1 MKERNLRRKLERASK
16 RGKKHKGIIYVYS
29 YPTYQKLYNWYKIG
43 LTTRTELIRVKEQ
56 TAGMPEKP
64 IIYQTYEVYYDNV
77 SELKALETAIHD
89 RFKLIDKWLCDA
101 VGNEWFISDL
111 DEIAK
116 ICEEEILKSS
126 LPTIEKKY
134 IDYVPQKSQI
144 EGTPKLKKQFKI
156 HNKLQAICA
165 TGTGKTILMYS
176 LVRGTNKVVLFLCPT
191 IALVKQSYDH
201 WAQFEP
207 INALAV
213 CSDDEAIDDV
223 LSTTNVADIEAFL
236 SSTMKTRLNVVF
248 GTYNSAAKIAMA
260 QANIDSEFDFA
271 FFDEAHKTVTHK
283 NGRNYQCVRE
293 DVIKAKKRLFVTAS
307 KKVCDVDSSGNIA
320 TMSDYSDYGPVGYEL
335 TTKEAIQRGYLCPF
349 EVFLFEVE
357 DEDMLELANEIVTNA
372 TIAYSDQL
380 MKSRHLVSLVAVL
393 EALKNGRKK
402 IATYHNDNVS
412 AKKFARLINSLKDKN
427 IISKDLLVRSLTGD
441 EKMRFR
447 LRWLREMFTPSES
460 AIVSSAIWMREG
472 VDIPCLDTIVIV
484 DPIKSGISSQ
494 QTVGRG
500 LRIDK
505 NNPDKVCWVIVPKL
519 MNVANNT
526 DADDT
531 LLTVVSNM
539 AQTDEDLE
547 FGFNVVSPRTRR
559 PWGGGGGHGDD
570 IPEHRLVELAEYR
583 NNLKL
588 RALGIYDQVKKDEA
602 INDLIDKFGLHAHE
616 DVTEINTRTDQVD
629 VDKFI
634 DPKEYLDRAKEPLN
648 REETKEQRVKE
659 LLKRFL

>member
-1 MKERNLRRKLERASK
+1 MSNRNLRRKLERTLK
-16 RGKKHKGIIYVYS
+16 QGKKHKGFIYVYS

-43 LTTRTELIRVKEQ
+43 LTTRTGAIRVKEQ
-56 TAGMPEKP
+56 TSGMPEKP
-64 IIYQTYEVYYDNV
+64 IIYQTYTVYYNDA
-77 SELKALETAIHD
+77 SELKALEKAIHD
-89 RFKLIDKWLCDA
+89 RFKLMDKWLRDA

-111 DEIAK
+111 DEIAN
-116 ICEEEILKSS
+116 ICEEEIAKTS

-144 EGTPKLKKQFKI
+144 EGTPKLKKGFKI

-176 LVRGTNKVVLFLCPT
+176 LVRGTNKTVLFLCPT
-191 IALVKQSYDH
+191 IALVKQSYDA
-201 WAQFEP
+201 WTQFET

-213 CSDDEAIDDV
+213 CSDNEAIDGV
-223 LSTTNVADIEAFL
+223 LSTTNAADIEAFL
-236 SSTMKTRLNVVF
+236 CSTMKTRLNVVF
-248 GTYNSAAKIAMA
+248 GTYDSAAKIAMA
-260 QANIDSEFDFA
+260 QANINSEFDFA

-307 KKVCDVDSSGNIA
+307 KKVCDLDSSGNVA

-335 TTKEAIQRGYLCPF
+335 TTKEAIQKGYLCPF

-357 DEDMLELANEIVTNA
+357 DGDLLELTDEIVTNA

-393 EALKNGRKK
+393 EAIKNGRKK
-402 IATYHNDNVS
+402 IATYHNTNES
-412 AKKFARLINSLKDKN
+412 ARKFARLINSLKGKN
-427 IISKDLLVRSLTGD
+427 IIPNDLLVRALTGK

-447 LRWLREMFTPSES
+447 LAWLEGRFATEES
-460 AIVSSAIWMREG
+460 AIVTSASWMREG
-472 VDIPCLDTIVIV
+472 VDIPCLDTVVIV
-484 DPIKSGISSQ
+484 DPIKSGISAQ

-505 NNPDKVCWVIVPKL
+505 NNPDKDCWVIVPKL
-519 MNVANNT
+519 MNVANNS

-531 LLTVVSNM
+531 LLAVVSEM

-547 FGFNVVSPRTRR
+547 FGFNVVSPRTRGS
-559 PWGGGGGHGDD
+559 WGGGGGPGDD

-583 NNLKL
+583 TNLKL
-588 RALGIYDQVKKDEA
+588 RALGLYDQVK
-602 INDLIDKFGLHAHE
+602 
-616 DVTEINTRTDQVD
+616 
-629 VDKFI
+629 
-634 DPKEYLDRAKEPLN
+634 
-648 REETKEQRVKE
+648 REEM
-659 LLKRFL
+659 LKKTEVAFQQFSF

>member
-1 MKERNLRRKLERASK
+1 MSNRNLRRKLERTSK
-16 RGKKHKGIIYVYS
+16 QGKKHKGFIYVYS

-43 LTTRTELIRVKEQ
+43 LTTRTGAIRVKEQ
-56 TAGMPEKP
+56 TSGMPEKP
-64 IIYQTYEVYYDNV
+64 IIYQTYAVYYNDA
-77 SELKALETAIHD
+77 SELKALEKAIHD
-89 RFKLIDKWLCDA
+89 RFKLMDKWLRDA

-111 DEIAK
+111 DEIAN
-116 ICEEEILKSS
+116 ICEEEIAKTS
-126 LPTIEKKY
+126 LPTIEKTY
-134 IDYVPQKSQI
+134 IKYVPQKSQI
-144 EGTPKLKKQFKI
+144 EGTPKLISEFKI

-176 LVRGTNKVVLFLCPT
+176 LVKGTNKTVLFLCPT
-191 IALVKQSYDH
+191 IPLVKQSYDA
-201 WAQFEP
+201 WSQFEDL
-207 INALAV
+207 NALAV
-213 CSDDEAIDDV
+213 CCDDEAIDGV

-236 SSTMKTRLNVVF
+236 SSTMKTKLNVVF
-248 GTYNSAAKIAMA
+248 GTYHSAAKIAMA

-271 FFDEAHKTVTHK
+271 FYDEAHRTVTHK

-293 DVIKAKKRLFVTAS
+293 DIIKAKKRLFVTAS

-320 TMSDYSDYGPVGYEL
+320 TMSNNDDYGPVGYEL
-335 TTKEAIQRGYLCPF
+335 TTKEAIDKGYLCPF

-357 DEDMLELANEIVTNA
+357 DGDLLELANEIVTNA

-380 MKSRHLVSLVAVL
+380 MKSRHLVSLVAIL
-393 EALKNGRKK
+393 EAIKNDRKK
-402 IATYHNDNVS
+402 IATYHNTNKS

-427 IISKDLLVRSLTGD
+427 IIPNDLLVRALTGE

-447 LRWLREMFTPSES
+447 IDWLEERFAVEES
-460 AIVSSAIWMREG
+460 AIVTSAAWMREG
-472 VDIPCLDTIVIV
+472 VDIPCLDTIIIV

-519 MNVANNT
+519 MNVANNS

-559 PWGGGGGHGDD
+559 PWRNGGGHGDD
-570 IPEHRLVELAEYR
+570 MPEHRLAELAEYR

-588 RALGIYDQVKKDEA
+588 RALGLYDQIKREEMENAA
-602 INDLIDKFGLHAHE
+602 IN
-616 DVTEINTRTDQVD
+616 
-629 VDKFI
+629 
-634 DPKEYLDRAKEPLN
+634 
-648 REETKEQRVKE
+648 
-659 LLKRFL
+659 FLESFSF